1 MCESG
6 AERERERCFTCRPQ
20 MCQLLGLVVYVSSV
34 ASVLQVSTNNWFAP
48 LRFAKIVRYILDVVM
63 F

>member
-1 MCESG
+1 MCK
-6 AERERERCFTCRPQ
+6 
-20 MCQLLGLVVYVSSV
+20 LLGLVVYVSSV